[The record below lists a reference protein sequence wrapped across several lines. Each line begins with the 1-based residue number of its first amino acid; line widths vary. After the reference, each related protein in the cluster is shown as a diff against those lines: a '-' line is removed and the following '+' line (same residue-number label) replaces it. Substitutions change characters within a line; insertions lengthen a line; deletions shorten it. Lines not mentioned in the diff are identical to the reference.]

1 MNNFIKPLTII
12 MAIAVPAIASA
23 DIKVNQLA
31 ENEVSVT
38 YDANDATTNYG
49 REQLEREIRRAA
61 EKVCGPQSLRKAI
74 SVGQLGKNRNCY
86 KTSVA
91 QAMKSVKAKGL
102 IASK

>member
-1 MNNFIKPLTII
+1 MNKFIKPLTLI
-12 MAIAVPAIASA
+12 MAIAVPVIASA
-23 DIKVNQLA
+23 DIEVHQLA

-49 REQLEREIRRAA
+49 REELEREIRRAA

-74 SVGQLGKNRNCY
+74 SVGQLGKNRSCY
-86 KTSVA
+86 KESVA
-91 QAMKSVKAKGL
+91 QAMKSIKTNGL